1 MKKIILI
8 LITSFG
14 VLNGFAQQFPLQS
27 QYQFNY
33 SSINPAA
40 VGEFDYY
47 RIVGSFRNQWAGFN
61 TQNNQA
67 IATQYLTFTKGFGSN
82 GLGLTFLNDN
92 TGGAISTS
100 GLKLSY
106 SHKVLFND
114 NALLLG
120 LSGGGTRMNL
130 SPIDDPSFISNSD
143 FVPEAT
149 FGAYFLI
156 KDWKLGFSVP
166 GILNANIDF
175 TNSSENR
182 IKSHVYT
189 MISYSKKLND
199 DWSFYPSVLMKN
211 TKNHQQIDANLNIKL
226 RNLIWFGASYRTSP
240 NESNQVQEAFGP
252 SFYLGVDLGRL
263 FAIYSHDISLGNMSS
278 YPTHEITIGYD
289 FIPVTEEELE
299 SRRNKEEE
307 EEKVQDTDND
317 GVVDSLD
324 LCPNLAGSAE
334 ANGCPDFDKD
344 GIPDKYDLCP
354 EIPGSF
360 SAGCPDLTE
369 VEKKIIQNVLNNLEF
384 DAASDQLKRS
394 SYSSLSQLAVLL
406 IQNPVMFLEVHGFAS
421 SEGETTYNLKLSA
434 MRSKSVE
441 DFLLSKGVNRN
452 SLITR
457 FSGESSPIAS
467 NDSEFGRS
475 KNRRVELSIRFHLK
489 NNNQVTA
496 TENAYAEALRGI
508 NVLSDSDN
516 YQPNTSERS
525 DNKIIVEEE
534 VEEIAIPEDNL
545 NNNIQN
551 INYEEE
557 VVEEEVVEE
566 EVVEEEVVEEI
577 KSEEVPVEE
586 VVEAP
591 NEGKHILVVQV
602 LNKENAL
609 RYINKSSEDLN
620 YHQVGNRYYVYVYR
634 SSYRE
639 DVVQY
644 RTAYKN
650 DSWIKTL

>member
-566 EVVEEEVVEEI
+566 I

>member
-14 VLNGFAQQFPLQS
+14 ILNGYAQQFPLQS
-27 QYQFNY
+27 QYQLNY
-33 SSINPAA
+33 SSINPAS

-47 RIVGSFRNQWAGFN
+47 RIIGSYRNQWAGFN
-61 TQNNQA
+61 TQGNKA
-67 IATQYLTFTKGFGSN
+67 IATQYLTFTKGFGKN
-82 GLGLTFLNDN
+82 GLGITFLNDN

-100 GLKLSY
+100 GIKLSY
-106 SHKVLFND
+106 SHKVLFNQ

-130 SPIDDPSFISNSD
+130 SPINDPSFIGNSD

-156 KDWKLGFSVP
+156 KDWKIGLSIP

-189 MISYSKKLND
+189 MISYSKELND
-199 DWSFYPSVLMKN
+199 DWSLYPSLLMKN
-211 TKNHQQIDANLNIKL
+211 TKNHQQIDANLNVKL
-226 RNLIWFGASYRTSP
+226 KKLIWFGASYRTSP
-240 NESNQVQEAFGP
+240 NESNEIQEAFGP

-263 FAIYSHDISLGNMSS
+263 FAVYSHDISSGNMSS

-289 FIPVTEEELE
+289 FRPITDEELAN
-299 SRRNKEEE
+299 RKNKEEE
-307 EEKVQDTDND
+307 EEKVQDTDKD

-324 LCPNLAGSAE
+324 LCPNIAGSIE

-369 VEKKIIQNVLNNLEF
+369 IEKEILENVLNNLEF
-384 DAASDQLKRS
+384 TVASDKLKRS
-394 SYSSLSQLAVLL
+394 SFSSLSQLAVLL
-406 IQNPVMFLEVHGFAS
+406 IQNPVMFLEIHGYAS
-421 SEGETTYNLKLSA
+421 SEGGTSYNLGLSA
-434 MRSKSVE
+434 RRAKTVE
-441 DFLLSKGVNRN
+441 NFLLSKGVNTN
-452 SLITR
+452 SLITK
-457 FSGESSPIAS
+457 FSGEESPIAS
-467 NDSEFGRS
+467 NDSELGRS

-489 NNNQVTA
+489 NKDQVIA
-496 TENAYAEALRGI
+496 AENAYAEALGSISISSNSNEAR
-508 NVLSDSDN
+508 
-516 YQPNTSERS
+516 NTSATIVSTPIES
-525 DNKIIVEEE
+525 DVSNIVEEDAND
-534 VEEIAIPEDNL
+534 VVVSEDNL

-551 INYEEE
+551 IEEE
-557 VVEEEVVEE
+557 IAQEES
-566 EVVEEEVVEEI
+566 EEI
-577 KSEEVPVEE
+577 FVEE
-586 VVEAP
+586 VQNDENPAK
-591 NEGKHILVVQV
+591 EIDKDGKYILVVQV
-602 LNKENAL
+602 FSSKENAL
-609 RYINKSSEDLN
+609 RYIEKSSEALD
-620 YHQVGNRYYVYVYR
+620 YHVDGNRYYVYVYR
-634 SSYRE
+634 SSYRK

-644 RTAYKN
+644 RSTYKN
-650 DSWIKTL
+650 DSWIKNL